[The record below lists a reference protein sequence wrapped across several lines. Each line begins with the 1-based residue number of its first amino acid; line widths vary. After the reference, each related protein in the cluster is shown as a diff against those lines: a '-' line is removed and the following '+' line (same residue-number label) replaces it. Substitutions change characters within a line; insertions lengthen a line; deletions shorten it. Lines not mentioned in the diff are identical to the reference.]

1 MSDSTRGACWHKDA
15 ALVTDRPLGDW
26 SANLKF
32 TVSSESVQ
40 HQQPIITQ
48 HDEVITGVTYA
59 HA

>member
-1 MSDSTRGACWHKDA
+1 MRGARWHQDA